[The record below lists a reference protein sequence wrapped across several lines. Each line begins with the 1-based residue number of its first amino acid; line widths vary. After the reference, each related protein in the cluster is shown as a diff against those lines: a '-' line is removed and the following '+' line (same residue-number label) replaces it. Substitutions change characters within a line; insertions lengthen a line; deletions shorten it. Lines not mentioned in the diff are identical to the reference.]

1 MRAQAAGLLSAS
13 PVSQQRAWQ
22 MALICIRLLEQA
34 RATSNRSRSFSFQN
48 LQQIGQNGNYKTP
61 SLRIPV
67 STIPALNRVND
78 SLSNCVIPPN
88 VY

>member
-48 LQQIGQNGNYKTP
+48 LQQIGQNGN
-61 SLRIPV
+61 
-67 STIPALNRVND
+67 
-78 SLSNCVIPPN
+78 
-88 VY
+88 